1 MRRTRQ
7 PARTADR
14 PIALIEKVIRGDECA
29 WQMLIESYLGFLYA
43 LAWRYARDD
52 EDVAE
57 ELVLSVLE
65 GLRRPD
71 AEGRPFYRLRRYLES
86 LEQFGARSRF
96 VTWLA
101 LVAKNLFCDWY
112 REQGGRRVLPKEIEG
127 LDALDR
133 EIFYAVF
140 WDGGTERDA
149 WERLRTRRPDLSSG
163 EFERH
168 LLHVYRQLSQ
178 RNFWSVYQDLLRRAP
193 ARSLG
198 ETGVGEGRPLDV
210 PGAERPDQVLERSE
224 VEAGARRVA
233 QVLERAIATLPPVTR
248 QVVRLAWRQGLSGE
262 AIARAMGFRNRQ
274 RVYDELAR
282 ARRRIRTFL
291 RRAGVNLDEARQIQ
305 SIIADA
311 WAGVPEDDDLSDPFS
326 ASVPMLLKSR
336 EPQGGAR

>member
-1 MRRTRQ
+1 M

-14 PIALIEKVIRGDECA
+14 PIALIEQVIRGDEAA
-29 WQMLIESYLGFLYA
+29 WHTLVESYLGFLYA

-71 AEGRPFYRLRRYLES
+71 AEGRSFYRLRRYLES
-86 LEQFGARSRF
+86 LARIGARSRF

-101 LVAKNLFCDWY
+101 LVAKNLFCDWF
-112 REQGGRRVLPKEIEG
+112 REQGGRKVLPKEIEM

-133 EIFYAVF
+133 EIFRAVF
-140 WDGGTERDA
+140 WEGGTERDA
-149 WERLRTRRPDLSSG
+149 WERLRARRPDLSPE

-168 LLHVYRQLSQ
+168 LLHVYRHLSQ
-178 RNFWSVYQDLLRRAP
+178 RNFWCVYQDLLRRAP
-193 ARSLG
+193 ARVLG
-198 ETGVGEGRPLDV
+198 DGGPGEGRPLDV

-224 VEAGARRVA
+224 VEAAARRVA
-233 QVLERAIATLPPVTR
+233 EVLERAIATLPPVTR
-248 QVVRLAWRQGLSGE
+248 QVVRFAWRQGLSGE

-282 ARRRIRTFL
+282 ARRRIRAYL
-291 RRAGVNLDEARQIQ
+291 RRAGVDLDEARQVQ
-305 SIIADA
+305 ADIADA
-311 WAGVPEDDDLSDPFS
+311 WAKIPADDDLSDPFS
-326 ASVPMLLKSR
+326 ASVPMPLKSR